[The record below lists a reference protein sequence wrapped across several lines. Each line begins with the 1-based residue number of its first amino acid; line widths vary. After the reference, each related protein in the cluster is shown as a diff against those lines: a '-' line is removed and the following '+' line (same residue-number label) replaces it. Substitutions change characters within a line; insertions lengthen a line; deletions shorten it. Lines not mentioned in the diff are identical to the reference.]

1 MNSKPYSK
9 ISDTVWEIPAAYK
22 KGMRVPARIIATE
35 KLINAMEE
43 EVFEQITN
51 VAHLPGLVK
60 YVLCMPDGH
69 VGYGCPIGGVGAT
82 DPKQGGVISPGMIGF
97 DINCGMRLLTTPLTL
112 KEVQPRIERLV
123 DSLFERI
130 PAGVGVAGFLHPTKR
145 EFRNAIS
152 KGAAWAVEKGLGEK
166 EDLAGIEENGTIPF
180 ANPDKISDRAIERG
194 LMQIGTLGS
203 GNHYLE
209 VQLVDAIFD
218 PERATQWGI
227 TGKDQVVVM
236 FHCGSRGFGHQVA
249 TDYLNVFE
257 RKMEHYG
264 ISVPD
269 RQLACAPFTSIDG
282 QNYYQAMAA
291 AFNLAFANRQV
302 ITHRIREVF
311 NEVLGR
317 GLRLS
322 VVYDISHNIAK
333 LEEYEGR
340 KLVVHR
346 KGATRAFENQPV
358 ILGGSMETGSY
369 LLVGTKR
376 AMEET
381 FGSTAHGSGRTM
393 SRSSAKK
400 SVDGK
405 ALAHAMRKRG
415 IYVRSASWAGL
426 AEEAALAYKDI
437 HEVVTALSQAG
448 ISEPVASFKPIGNVK
463 G

>member
-1 MNSKPYSK
+1 MESKPYTK
-9 ISDTVWEIPAAYK
+9 ISDTIWEIPTSYK

-35 KLINAMEE
+35 KLINAMEK
-43 EVFEQITN
+43 EVFEQIAN
-51 VAHLPGLVK
+51 VATLPGLLK

-82 DPKQGGVISPGMIGF
+82 DPASGGVISPGMIGF
-97 DINCGMRLLTTPLTL
+97 DINCGMRLLTTDLTAN
-112 KEVQPRIERLV
+112 EVRPRIEQLV
-123 DSLFERI
+123 DRLFSRI
-130 PAGVGVAGFLHPTKR
+130 PAGVGVSGFLKPSKQ
-145 EFRNAIS
+145 EFNNIVV
-152 KGAAWAVEKGLGEK
+152 KGASWAVANGFGRSD
-166 EDLAGIEENGTIPF
+166 DLAHTEEHGAMAN
-180 ANPDKISDRAIERG
+180 ANPETISDRAIERG
-194 LMQIGTLGS
+194 LTQLGTLGS

-209 VQLVDAIFD
+209 AQVVDVIFD
-218 PERATQWGI
+218 QGRANAWGI
-227 TGKDQVVVM
+227 KAKDQVVVM

-249 TDYLNVFE
+249 SDYLRVFE
-257 RKMEHYG
+257 KKMGTYG

-269 RQLACAPFTSIDG
+269 PQLAAAPFTSADG
-282 QNYYQAMAA
+282 QRYYQAMAGA
-291 AFNLAFANRQV
+291 CNVAFANRQV
-302 ITHRIREVF
+302 ITHRIREVLW
-311 NEVLGR
+311 EVFGR
-317 GLRLS
+317 EIVLPL
-322 VVYDISHNIAK
+322 VYDVAHNIAK

-376 AMEET
+376 AMDET

-405 ALAHAMRKRG
+405 ALARAMRKRG

-426 AEEAALAYKDI
+426 AEEAGFAYKDI